1 MASRPPYGNLT
12 AALVVVAL
20 LEVVVNRLLGHL
32 FATPACHTALGCLAL
47 RAGPFLLY
55 LTGLLALV
63 VLAGGIAGH
72 LLRGE
77 LFPRGM
83 RITIGAL
90 SMVFLI
96 LLAASLLAGQAPAR
110 YETHLQTS
118 FAFVTAMVTLAFL
131 TSTSASRGAGA
142 RGRIAL
148 VLFVLPSLLH
158 VTSFVASR
166 AVWWHAGW
174 PSADALSVG
183 GEVALLLAAITSPA
197 LVLPPQEG
205 WTRLAPAL
213 ALAAGLGTF
222 FFVASVGRPDLIQAI
237 GLYSVHLDLP
247 RGSSL
252 LGVGY
257 TAALFGYTVT
267 LVTLLLTPGPARL
280 SGLGLALLGLGGYQ
294 TASPVELALT
304 LGGILALATGLSRP
318 PPGPGSPVALSPDG
332 WKTLLESIAS
342 RLSSGRSVAEGI
354 LVEIGA
360 GDAAG
365 TDESTVRVLRG
376 DRPVE
381 LVVKRNQGVV
391 EALTVLVG
399 VRPEGA
405 PDATI
410 EAHETWLSRPPAERP
425 SAARQKTGD
434 VAFDRKWGVYGRARL
449 ADAVLRRRWLRHL
462 SGTVRLWSGVA
473 AENVVMTARAD
484 GASSGFAPAATALLA
499 VTDVVDALTSLIDSE
514 QASPSPA
521 SPQPAT
527 PTA

>member
-1 MASRPPYGNLT
+1 MATRPPHGNLT
-12 AALVVVAL
+12 AALVVVAS
-20 LEVVVNRLLGHL
+20 LEMVVNRLLGHL
-32 FATPACHTALGCLAL
+32 FATPTCRGLFGCLAL
-47 RAGPFLLY
+47 RSGPFLLY
-55 LTGLLALV
+55 LTGVLALIV
-63 VLAGGIAGH
+63 VGGGIAGH

-131 TSTSASRGAGA
+131 TSRGGGA

-148 VLFVLPSLLH
+148 VLFVLPPLLH

-166 AVWWHAGW
+166 AVWWHPGW
-174 PSADALSVG
+174 PSADSLSVA

-205 WTRLAPAL
+205 WTRLGPAL
-213 ALAAGLGTF
+213 ALAAGLSTF

-252 LGVGY
+252 LGLGY

-267 LVTLLLTPGPARL
+267 LVSLLLTPGPARL

-294 TASPVELALT
+294 TASPIELALT

-318 PPGPGSPVALSPDG
+318 ASGPGSPVALSADG
-332 WKTLLESIAS
+332 WKTLLQSIAA
-342 RLSSGRSVAEGI
+342 RLASTRTGAEATLI
-354 LVEIGA
+354 EIGA
-360 GDAAG
+360 GDTVG
-365 TDESTVRVLRG
+365 TDTSTVRVTRG

-381 LVVKRNQGVV
+381 LVVRRNQGVV

-399 VRPEGA
+399 VRPETA

-462 SGTVRLWSGVA
+462 NGTVRLWSGVA
-473 AENVVMTARAD
+473 AENVVTTARAD

-527 PTA
+527 PSA